1 MTNIYK
7 TIENRRKKW
16 DGTIGGIKCGF
27 CQDRRAKRCEI
38 QKQDNCATSIQ

>member
-27 CQDRRAKRCEI
+27 CQDCRTKRLEI